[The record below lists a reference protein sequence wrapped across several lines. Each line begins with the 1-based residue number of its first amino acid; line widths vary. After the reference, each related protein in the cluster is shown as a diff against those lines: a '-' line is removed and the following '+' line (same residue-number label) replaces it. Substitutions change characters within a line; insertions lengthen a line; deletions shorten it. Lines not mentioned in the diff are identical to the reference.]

1 MDAGIMSGTY
11 PGICRANVYVHT
23 NAICRLLCELA
34 QGSNSR
40 SKLAMTGA
48 AAAVPR

>member
-23 NAICRLLCELA
+23 NAICRLLCGLIGTRK
-34 QGSNSR
+34 Q
-40 SKLAMTGA
+40 LTQ
-48 AAAVPR
+48 